1 MMEFLNQAGSS
12 TEALCDGCDIIKP
25 DYTHSS
31 TDLLR
36 FKTFQLLVNAVRVSE
51 FPNRDKS
58 SPLLSSPFCLVL
70 VEWFSGGMAAT
81 SVYTAGTE
89 ESPDKY

>member
-1 MMEFLNQAGSS
+1 MMKFLNQAGSS

-36 FKTFQLLVNAVRVSE
+36 FKTFQLPVNAVRVSE

-58 SPLLSSPFCLVL
+58 SPLLSSPV
-70 VEWFSGGMAAT
+70 FSSPLLSFLL
-81 SVYTAGTE
+81 SV
-89 ESPDKY
+89 S